1 LEGVKRNQEVIDKI
15 RLILENGCKMK
26 YASKAGVREIDF
38 KDGTVTD
45 PMSEV
50 TSYSVEL
57 SFDGKVLM
65 RLFNSGPAGYLHYKR
80 DGVWQGNNRSV
91 WTEMTPCDPTI
102 WAKEYQPPQ
111 KKVVMPI
118 KEHIKDIKEFDS
130 YESAYDFEATT
141 EEAVVV
147 LVTTM
152 NTKILDNLVAYQTGR
167 DLIVEID
174 GEFPPAVN
182 ELVARIKEVPNVH
195 LVQHKV
201 RFGLGR
207 LTINAHN
214 NVLVKYKRAFFIA
227 DDAEV
232 ASNAINLAF
241 NLHTATEGF
250 AASVYGMAANEDDLF
265 SYKPGEVV
273 NGYVLSSEDW
283 DSVKPRMAEYK
294 ELFLTTKYES
304 RPHHSIIQWLKE
316 LQIYINN
323 SDVLAVM
330 SVVAPKPSYILLN
343 PRITRVGSPSSH
355 AMDNRRKSFKE
366 FINE

>member
-1 LEGVKRNQEVIDKI
+1 MIDKI
-15 RLILENGCKMK
+15 RLILENGCKMR
-26 YASKAGVREIDF
+26 YASKVGVREIEF

-65 RLFNSGPAGYLHYKR
+65 RFFNSSPAGYLHYKR

-102 WAKEYQPPQ
+102 WAKEYDPPQ
-111 KKVVMPI
+111 RKVVMPI

-130 YESAYDFEATT
+130 YESAYNFEATT

-182 ELVARIKEVPNVH
+182 EIVNRLKEVPNIQ
-195 LVQHKV
+195 LIQHKV

-214 NVLVKYKRAFFIA
+214 NALAKYKRAFFIA

-232 ASNAINLAF
+232 SANAINLAF
-241 NLHTATEGF
+241 NLHTATDAF
-250 AASVYGMAANEDDLF
+250 AASVYGLSASDEDLF
-265 SYKPGEVV
+265 TYKPSEII
-273 NGYVLSSEDW
+273 NGYVLSAEDW
-283 DSVKPRMAEYK
+283 SSVKGILTEYK
-294 ELFLTTKYES
+294 ELFLQTKYES

-316 LQIYINN
+316 RQVYISN

-330 SVVAPKPSYILLN
+330 SAVASKPSYVLVN

-366 FINE
+366 QVNE